1 MSRNAILI
9 CLLAVLIAGSAA
21 TVFLLSTPGNTT
33 RRLPDPPVLTNLS
46 DLNSAAA
53 DLIQAKHQSALN
65 KPYDPVAR
73 GELAMAYHANAIRDL
88 ARQTYRQTSILD
100 PENAKWWYL
109 LARLQQQNGEFEAAQ
124 STMDRVLALDE
135 SYTPAHVRRGF
146 WLLEQGR
153 IDEAEAS
160 FTRATAIET
169 DNRNGRIGL
178 ARIAL
183 QRDES
188 SDALETLKTL
198 RREQPTD
205 GYIQYL
211 LGMAYRQN
219 GQIELARAELAVGAG
234 KRMTWGRLDPW
245 TEEMLSFQ
253 TSFRADYDLAK
264 KYLTAG
270 KPSEAIPLLR
280 KMTQEFPDNLPV
292 IISLAGAH
300 SGMNRFEEAVVIL
313 QRGLE
318 INPDHF
324 ALYLNLGSVYQRLNQ
339 LEPAL
344 KHTNEAIRLHP
355 TLFNSHYQK
364 AQILFVMGRL
374 DEAIDSLKT
383 TIEYD
388 TTNQRAYT
396 LLVVALSRL
405 NRLDEA
411 EDTLN
416 RMINV
421 FPGSPEPHFLL
432 GGLYR
437 DLGRIEEARE
447 VINRAAKLFPNNQ
460 QVLVLKNSL
469 SPQTTSPP

>member
-1 MSRNAILI
+1 M
-9 CLLAVLIAGSAA
+9 
-21 TVFLLSTPGNTT
+21 
-33 RRLPDPPVLTNLS
+33 
-46 DLNSAAA
+46 
-53 DLIQAKHQSALN
+53 
-65 KPYDPVAR
+65 
-73 GELAMAYHANAIRDL
+73 
-88 ARQTYRQTSILD
+88 
-100 PENAKWWYL
+100 
-109 LARLQQQNGEFEAAQ
+109 
-124 STMDRVLALDE
+124 
-135 SYTPAHVRRGF
+135 
-146 WLLEQGR
+146 
-153 IDEAEAS
+153 
-160 FTRATAIET
+160 
-169 DNRNGRIGL
+169 
-178 ARIAL
+178 
-183 QRDES
+183 
-188 SDALETLKTL
+188 
-198 RREQPTD
+198 
-205 GYIQYL
+205 
-211 LGMAYRQN
+211 
-219 GQIELARAELAVGAG
+219 
-234 KRMTWGRLDPW
+234 
-245 TEEMLSFQ
+245 
-253 TSFRADYDLAK
+253 
-264 KYLTAG
+264 
-270 KPSEAIPLLR
+270 
-280 KMTQEFPDNLPV
+280 
-292 IISLAGAH
+292 
-300 SGMNRFEEAVVIL
+300 
-313 QRGLE
+313 
-318 INPDHF
+318 
-324 ALYLNLGSVYQRLNQ
+324 
-339 LEPAL
+339 